1 MAATIQ
7 VNVKDNSKEAME
19 SLKKR
24 FEATGVEAKKLDGNL
39 EELGKELESRKA
51 ATATEDV
58 KKLAD
63 ELLRAEHA
71 ASEAGIAEAKL
82 HDEMMQTARAAA
94 AQDGQMEKLLGS
106 VHDAAMASGKMADV
120 SRDLAQAMD
129 AEQAAKYKR
138 EIEALAK
145 AMSTPAKGFTQSLS
159 TGWTEL
165 ASKLEIAKK
174 GFEAIKFAFDGV
186 QSAVAKF
193 TDMGIPAFERLS
205 EAGARFQNSLLEIG
219 HSQSFQRLADVIANK
234 IDDTI
239 IPAVIRWIDW
249 LDKALDFRE
258 KSETQTRRAMELN
271 AIDMYFDSSLISK
284 KEADRQ
290 RAEVHEKYPEEAD
303 ERADRE
309 RKEKREA
316 DRKAHEDL
324 VVANKRKQ
332 VEEDRMRAEEEA
344 QAAKEQLENLADPG
358 KKLRADAEMD
368 KQIEDSGLDDLEK
381 QIDLQKRIQNTEIAR
396 AKGREEELL
405 KNKAFIE
412 SAELLLKLEQRR
424 LVALEDLKKYKERYL
439 AYDESEE
446 REKEIAKELELE
458 RERTIALGGDVNLN
472 KKLIELQE
480 KLTAEQQKQ
489 LSIMSQHTAGADA
502 SRKER
507 QRVEAEKPEQ
517 MKELQDRIE
526 SDNKK
531 RQHDWEMQ
539 DLQRQGNLPNP
550 QQPPKPQGSVKIPQ
564 VDAAAMSQ
572 YERLR
577 QRAESNPMAIR
588 REAMRLAE
596 EKAVQGVGGTPSD
609 LARLR
614 SEARRDFTRRANR
627 GELGNEVAVEAVN
640 SLTAKQVENM
650 KSSTT
655 AQQTMQKTI
664 RELNAA
670 VAEQQLQ
677 LARLQDEADRQA
689 MEAEQNRVNAG
700 NSGRKN
706 SIAGRR

>member
-82 HDEMMQTARAAA
+82 HEEMMQTARAAA
-94 AQDGQMEKLLGS
+94 VQNGQIAKLANDL
-106 VHDAAMASGKMADV
+106 HATAAASGKMADV

-145 AMSTPAKGFTQSLS
+145 AMSTPPKGFFQTMS
-159 TGWTEL
+159 TGWLEL
-165 ASKLEIAKK
+165 NAKLEIAKK
-174 GFEAIKFAFDGV
+174 GFEILKSIAGAAMSAISEG
-186 QSAVAKF
+186 AKK
-193 TDMGIPAFERLS
+193 GIPAFVALEGSIDKIQKAL
-205 EAGARFQNSLLEIG
+205 FKLLE
-219 HSQSFQRLADVIANK
+219 SDVVQKWARSAANS
-234 IDDTI
+234 IERTI
-239 IPAVIRWIDW
+239 IPSIDRGIKLFDYWYTRIDKAVKELEVRDKQMLEDAGFAPKGSADALRAQHQAQEKADQEQ
-249 LDKALDFRE
+249 LDKD
-258 KSETQTRRAMELN
+258 
-271 AIDMYFDSSLISK
+271 K
-284 KEADRQ
+284 KERELQ
-290 RAEVHEKYPEEAD
+290 IFESEKQLREMEVQEQK
-303 ERADRE
+303 
-309 RKEKREA
+309 
-316 DRKAHEDL
+316 
-324 VVANKRKQ
+324 
-332 VEEDRMRAEEEA
+332 RAEEEA
-344 QAAKEQLENLADPG
+344 QAAKEQLKNLADPG

-424 LVALEDLKKYKERYL
+424 LVALEDAEQSTERFQAARDSL
-439 AYDESEE
+439 AREE
-446 REKEIAKELELE
+446 EIAEELELE
-458 RERTIALGGDVNLN
+458 REKTIALGGDVNLN
-472 KKLIELQE
+472 KKLVELQE

-489 LSIMSQHTAGADA
+489 LSLQSQAKGGAQYNIGY
-502 SRKER
+502 RKYI
-507 QRVEAEKPEQ
+507 EAEKPEWL
-517 MKELQDRIE
+517 KELQDRID

-550 QQPPKPQGSVKIPQ
+550 QQPPKPKGPVTIPQ

-689 MEAEQNRVNAG
+689 QEAEQNRVNAG